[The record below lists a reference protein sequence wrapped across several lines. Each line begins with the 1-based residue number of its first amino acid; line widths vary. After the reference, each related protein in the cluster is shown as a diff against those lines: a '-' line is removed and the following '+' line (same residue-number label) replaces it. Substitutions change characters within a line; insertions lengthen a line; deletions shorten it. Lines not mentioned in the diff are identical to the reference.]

1 MKALKFKLSGK
12 TAFFKKPE
20 VNSYFYF
27 TYGNIHKVSLL
38 GMFGAILGYGG
49 YNQHRYM
56 SDNIKGYKESY
67 PEFYSKLNKLK
78 VSIEPLNE
86 KAYIPKKVQFF
97 NNSVGYASQEMGGNL
112 IVKEQW
118 LENPKWNIYILID
131 NEEANKLCDY
141 IVNYKSIYQPYLGK
155 NDHYANITDIELYVC
170 DYIVNYK
177 SIYQPYLGK
186 NDHYAN
192 ITDIEL
198 YDNIKCTC
206 DDVSKIHSLCPKK
219 YIEFDMEDDE
229 EEDLFK
235 YSERLPVALN
245 EITNMYELESFVFS
259 NMCIDSIT
267 ARDIY
272 EIDEKNIV
280 FF

>member
-20 VNSYFYF
+20 VNSYYYF
-27 TYGNIHKVSLL
+27 TYGNIHKVALL
-38 GMFGAILGYGG
+38 GMFGAILGYSG

-56 SDNIKGYKESY
+56 LDNIKGYKESY
-67 PEFYSKLNKLK
+67 PEFYRKLNGLK
-78 VSIEPLNE
+78 ISVEPLNE
-86 KAYIPKKVQFF
+86 KAYIPKKVQIF

-118 LENPKWNIYILID
+118 LENPQWNIYVILD
-131 NEEANKLCDY
+131 NEEADKLCDY
-141 IVNYKSIYQPYLGK
+141 TTNYKTIYQPYLGK
-155 NDHYANITDIELYVC
+155 NDHYANISEIEVHDIEN
-170 DYIVNYK
+170 I
-177 SIYQPYLGK
+177 SHK
-186 NDHYAN
+186 NIN
-192 ITDIEL
+192 
-198 YDNIKCTC
+198 K
-206 DDVSKIHSLCPKK
+206 VHSLCPKK

-229 EEDLFK
+229 EKDLFK

-245 EITNMYELESFVFS
+245 ENTNMYELESFVFS

-267 ARDIY
+267 ASDLY
-272 EIDEKNIV
+272 KIDEKNIA

>member
-27 TYGNIHKVSLL
+27 TYGSIHKVSLL
-38 GMFGAILGYGG
+38 GMFGAILGYSG

-56 SDNIKGYKESY
+56 SDNIKDYKEAY

-118 LENPKWNIYILID
+118 LENPKWNIYILLD

-155 NDHYANITDIELYVC
+155 NDHYANITDIELY
-170 DYIVNYK
+170 
-177 SIYQPYLGK
+177 
-186 NDHYAN
+186 
-192 ITDIEL
+192 
-198 YDNIKCTC
+198 DNIDCTC

-267 ARDIY
+267 DRDIY